1 LQAKYAVRLL
11 QDDGVD
17 AAYVAHPSLVD
28 AEELAAIKRPLSI
41 AAAGKLGYLT
51 DLSVC
56 SPILQSM
63 TDNNYAETDS
73 IFPTAKRHESEE
85 ILAKTG
91 QPYQI
96 NLFSGV
102 EHGFAVRADI
112 SKPIIR
118 FAKEAAFTQ
127 AVAWFNQYL

>member
-1 LQAKYAVRLL
+1 MRLMWL
-11 QDDGVD
+11 I
-17 AAYVAHPSLVD
+17 LVSWM
-28 AEELAAIKRPLSI
+28 LRSWRRLSALCLLLRLVSWDI
-41 AAAGKLGYLT
+41 LLT

-63 TDNNYAETDS
+63 TDNNYPETDS
-73 IFPTAKRHESEE
+73 IFPIAKRHESEE

>member
-1 LQAKYAVRLL
+1 MLPMWRTLVSLRPMSWQRLR
-11 QDDGVD
+11 GPC
-17 AAYVAHPSLVD
+17 PSLQPVSVPSM
-28 AEELAAIKRPLSI
+28 ALIRYCSW
-41 AAAGKLGYLT
+41 KLT
-51 DLSVC
+51 VEK
-56 SPILQSM
+56 
-63 TDNNYAETDS
+63 TETDS
-73 IFPTAKRHESEE
+73 IFPASKRHESED

-112 SKPIIR
+112 SKPSVK

>member
-1 LQAKYAVRLL
+1 MI
-11 QDDGVD
+11 
-17 AAYVAHPSLVD
+17 H
-28 AEELAAIKRPLSI
+28 SI
-41 AAAGKLGYLT
+41 TNPVTGK
-51 DLSVC
+51 
-56 SPILQSM
+56 I
-63 TDNNYAETDS
+63 AETDGV
-73 IFPTAKRHESEE
+73 FPAAKRHESET

-112 SKPIIR
+112 SKPVLK
-118 FAKEAAFTQ
+118 FAKEQAFLQ